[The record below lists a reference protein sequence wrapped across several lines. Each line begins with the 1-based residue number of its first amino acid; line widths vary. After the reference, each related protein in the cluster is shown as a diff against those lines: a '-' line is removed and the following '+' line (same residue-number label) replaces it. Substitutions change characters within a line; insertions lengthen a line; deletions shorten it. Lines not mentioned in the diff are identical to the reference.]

1 MGPGNPKDLDQG
13 ASSLKV
19 NDIPGLIT
27 MFEEIVSKS
36 QQMPWIS
43 PAEVQKVNEI
53 LTKYQ
58 MTEFPS
64 DVVLLNSLR
73 EDFYEVYKEYQ
84 DRLRV
89 LEKNT
94 PTWERARKA
103 RDLYFKFLNIPTLFL
118 IGSRNNDFD
127 IRKNAELSEG
137 T

>member
-1 MGPGNPKDLDQG
+1 
-13 ASSLKV
+13 LKAK
-19 NDIPGLIT
+19 DIPGLIT

-43 PAEVQKVNEI
+43 PAEVQKISQI

-58 MTEFPS
+58 MEEFPS

-73 EDFYEVYKEYQ
+73 EDFYGVYKEYQ

-89 LEKNT
+89 MEKNT
-94 PTWERARKA
+94 PTWEKTRKA

-118 IGSRNNDFD
+118 IGTRDTGFD
-127 IRKNAELSEG
+127 VRKNAELSDG
-137 T
+137 A